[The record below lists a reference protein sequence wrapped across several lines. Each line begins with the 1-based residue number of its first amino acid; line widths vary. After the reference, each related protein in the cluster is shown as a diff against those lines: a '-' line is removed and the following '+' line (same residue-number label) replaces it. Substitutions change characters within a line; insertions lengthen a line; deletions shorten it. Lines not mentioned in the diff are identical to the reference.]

1 MRSELKKAMWNMAKM
16 VQVIAAVR
24 EDGFTRLDLSS
35 TFLSQNMGEWLVG
48 TEYPY
53 WCFYV
58 QIRRLDIINA
68 N

>member
-1 MRSELKKAMWNMAKM
+1 MAKM